1 MNTEISTIIHKI
13 LLENLDYTSV
23 KWYYI
28 ILDPRIGHNYPPSN
42 KQDQKTAGFP
52 KQGAYSCQ
60 GSHKL
65 EHMFTVSK
73 SGKNEPG
80 CKFQM
85 YPSKLT
91 NQIE

>member
-42 KQDQKTAGFP
+42 KQD
-52 KQGAYSCQ
+52 
-60 GSHKL
+60 
-65 EHMFTVSK
+65 
-73 SGKNEPG
+73 
-80 CKFQM
+80 
-85 YPSKLT
+85 
-91 NQIE
+91 